1 MSEPIMDFKATL
13 IVNKQN
19 IEVHTVISR
28 ELKNISYNLNAARE
42 IDPPTVALV
51 LYLMSKDICGKIG
64 LELEELIDGISN
76 EIDGDL
82 Q

>member
-1 MSEPIMDFKATL
+1 MSGPIMDYKATL
-13 IVNKQN
+13 IVNEQS
-19 IEVHTVISR
+19 IEVHTIVSR

-64 LELEELIDGISN
+64 MEIEELIDGFYD
-76 EIDGDL
+76 ETGTL